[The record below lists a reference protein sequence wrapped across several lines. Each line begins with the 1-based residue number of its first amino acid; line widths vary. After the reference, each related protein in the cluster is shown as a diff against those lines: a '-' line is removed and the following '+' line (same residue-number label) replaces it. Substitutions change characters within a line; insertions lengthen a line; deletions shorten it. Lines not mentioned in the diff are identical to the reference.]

1 MVLTFMRRDEVIEAL
16 DNHMQSDRFSA
27 LLGTKSLLA
36 KPSDIRIHTVSH
48 SEGMEAVKI
57 ARGKGR

>member
-1 MVLTFMRRDEVIEAL
+1 
-16 DNHMQSDRFSA
+16 

-36 KPSDIRIHTVSH
+36 KPSDIRIHTVSQ